1 MGSMTIRQV
10 QTDADYEAWRQVRLA
25 VYPGER
31 TATVDELRSRAS
43 PDRLLVLAERDGDLV
58 AAGSVMPSS
67 IGDAGSAV
75 PLVLPDVRRQ
85 GVGTQLLEY
94 LTAEARRRGFPVAA
108 ANADDPGSAL
118 FAQRFGYAEV
128 DRQVEQVRE
137 IGDEPPVIP
146 PPGVRL
152 VTVAQRPEL
161 WRAAYDTLALPGVA
175 DMAVTAPMK
184 LSLEEWEEE
193 WLGEPAATFFAV
205 DELTGDLIG
214 TAGLALD
221 EDTPDRAENGFTTV
235 RRDWRGRGIAATV
248 KRATLHWAAEQGLRE
263 VYTWTQR
270 GNADMRRLNEHLGYV
285 TRTVSIRFE
294 KPLTS

>member
-1 MGSMTIRQV
+1 MDGMTIREV

-31 TATVDELRSRAS
+31 TPTVDELRSRAS
-43 PDRLLVLAERDGDLV
+43 PDRLLVLAERGGVV
-58 AAGSVMPSS
+58 AAGSLMPSS
-67 IGDAGSAV
+67 VGDAGSAV
-75 PLVLPDVRRQ
+75 PLVRPELRRQ
-85 GVGTQLLEY
+85 GIGTQVLEY

-108 ANADDPGSAL
+108 ANADNPGSAL

-137 IGDEPPVIP
+137 IGDEPPVLP

-152 VTVAQRPEL
+152 VTVAEQPEL
-161 WRAAYDTLALPGVA
+161 WRAAYETLALPGVA

-184 LSLEEWEEE
+184 LSLEEWEQE
-193 WLGEPAATFFAV
+193 WLGEPEATFFAV
-205 DELTGDLIG
+205 DESTGDLIG

-248 KRATLHWAAEQGLRE
+248 KRATLHWAAQHELRE

-294 KPLTS
+294 KQLTS